1 MNEIVFRGTNDQAMT
16 SSLLVAKEF
25 GKVHAKVMRDI
36 ENLNC
41 SEEFRLA
48 NFGNSSFK
56 NEQGKEFPMFTMT
69 KDGFSFLVMGYT
81 GKKAAQFKEAYIN
94 AFNKMEIEI
103 RSSVKPKSQLEI
115 LQMSINQL
123 VEQEHRLSSVE
134 RDVAET
140 KKEIAEMKQERI
152 KNGKILLE
160 AEVSGNNVPEIS
172 MRNKIRR
179 LVNQYAAATN
189 TSQRDI
195 WHDIYNNLYYAYG
208 ISINSYK
215 DKDCKTKLDIAEP
228 LMARWFGP
236 LAPIS
241 AGGAT
246 TMDTTLP
253 ILSQTVG
260 QRYIALSIY
269 HGFVVDFTVPFL
281 VSWWCMV

>member
-1 MNEIVFRGTNDQAMT
+1 MNEIVFRGANDQAMT

-25 GKVHAKVMRDI
+25 GKEHNKVMRDI
-36 ENLNC
+36 NNLAC
-41 SEEFRLA
+41 SQEFRAA
-48 NFGNSSFK
+48 NFGESSYVS
-56 NEQGKEFPMFTMT
+56 EQGKEFPMFTMT

-94 AFNKMEIEI
+94 AFNKMESEI
-103 RSSVKPKSQLEI
+103 RSSIKPKSQLEI

-152 KNGKILLE
+152 ENGKLLLE
-160 AEVSGNNVPEIS
+160 AEVSENKVPEIS

-195 WHDIYNNLYYAYG
+195 WRLVYDNLLYAYNIG
-208 ISINSYK
+208 ITRYNRKKGQSYLDVAEEHGFLGKIFDIVSKVVNTNK
-215 DKDCKTKLDIAEP
+215 DK
-228 LMARWFGP
+228 M
-236 LAPIS
+236 
-241 AGGAT
+241 
-246 TMDTTLP
+246 
-253 ILSQTVG
+253 
-260 QRYIALSIY
+260 
-269 HGFVVDFTVPFL
+269 
-281 VSWWCMV
+281 

>member
-36 ENLNC
+36 EKLNC

-94 AFNKMEIEI
+94 AFNKMEEEI

-123 VEQEHRLSSVE
+123 IEQEHRLSSVE

-152 KNGKILLE
+152 ENGKLLLD
-160 AEVSGNNVPEIS
+160 AEVSDNKVPEIS

-179 LVNQYAAATN
+179 LVNQYSAATN

-195 WHDIYNNLYYAYG
+195 WHDIYNNLYYAYN
-208 ISINSYK
+208 ISINNYK
-215 DKDCKTKLDIAEP
+215 EKKTQSCLDVAEK
-228 LMARWFGP
+228 
-236 LAPIS
+236 
-241 AGGAT
+241 
-246 TMDTTLP
+246 
-253 ILSQTVG
+253 
-260 QRYIALSIY
+260 
-269 HGFVVDFTVPFL
+269 HGFLGKIFDI
-281 VSWWCMV
+281 VSKMVKNTNHKNG

>member
-1 MNEIVFRGTNDQAMT
+1 MSEIVFRGTNDQAMT

-25 GKVHAKVMRDI
+25 GKEHNKVMRDI
-36 ENLNC
+36 NNLAC
-41 SEEFRLA
+41 SQEFRAA
-48 NFGNSSFK
+48 NFGESSYVS
-56 NEQGKEFPMFTMT
+56 EQGKEFPMFTMT

-94 AFNKMEIEI
+94 AFNKMESEI
-103 RSSVKPKSQLEI
+103 RSSIKPKSQLEI

-152 KNGKILLE
+152 ENGKLLLE
-160 AEVSGNNVPEIS
+160 AEVSGNKVPEIY

-195 WHDIYNNLYYAYG
+195 WHDIYQNLYYAYN

-215 DKDCKTKLDIAEP
+215 EKKSQSNLDIAEK
-228 LMARWFGP
+228 
-236 LAPIS
+236 
-241 AGGAT
+241 
-246 TMDTTLP
+246 
-253 ILSQTVG
+253 
-260 QRYIALSIY
+260 
-269 HGFVVDFTVPFL
+269 HGFLGKMFDI
-281 VSWWCMV
+281 VSKMVKSINNGD

>member
-1 MNEIVFRGTNDQAMT
+1 MSEIVFRGTNDQAMT

-25 GKVHAKVMRDI
+25 GKEHNKVMRDI
-36 ENLNC
+36 NNLAC
-41 SEEFRLA
+41 SQEFRAA
-48 NFGNSSFK
+48 NFGESSYVS
-56 NEQGKEFPMFTMT
+56 EQGKGFPMFTMT

-94 AFNKMEIEI
+94 AFNKMESEI
-103 RSSVKPKSQLEI
+103 RSSIKPKSQLEI

-152 KNGKILLE
+152 ENGKLLLE
-160 AEVSGNNVPEIS
+160 AEVSGNKVPEIS

-195 WHDIYNNLYYAYG
+195 WHDIYQNLYYAYN

-215 DKDCKTKLDIAEP
+215 EKKSQSNLDIAEK
-228 LMARWFGP
+228 
-236 LAPIS
+236 
-241 AGGAT
+241 
-246 TMDTTLP
+246 
-253 ILSQTVG
+253 
-260 QRYIALSIY
+260 
-269 HGFVVDFTVPFL
+269 HGFLGKMFDI
-281 VSWWCMV
+281 VSKMVKSINNGD